1 MLIITLHDDT
11 KNAIKTMKLPQKCLL
26 NSQKLKTQLIFL
38 FYLKR
43 YIRSI
48 FQNVFYTDFL
58 IINRQL
64 FLQIDPNI
72 SDFLI
77 VNFGAPQIS
86 ILGTVLYKLCVAAD
100 MTNILSEC
108 QYT

>member
-11 KNAIKTMKLPQKCLL
+11 KNAIKTMKLPQKYLL

-77 VNFGAPQIS
+77 VNLEDGYS
-86 ILGTVLYKLCVAAD
+86 TLKILKKNQKVMLHIRHKNNY
-100 MTNILSEC
+100 IRQSS
-108 QYT
+108 